1 MPGDDDLVTA
11 QVKILQTEL
20 FQSKLTD
27 MMVTALASPP
37 SFLKLLA
44 HELRWRLV
52 EALARSDRRVQEL
65 VALVGEPHN
74 LVSYHLRR
82 LRDQAL
88 VSERRSAADGRDVY
102 YSLDLDR
109 LKGLY
114 FSAAESLHPGI
125 SDGPQERSDPAFGL
139 GRRAR
144 VLFLCTHNSARSQ
157 MAEGILRYLG
167 QDKVEVHSAGTVV
180 TRVHPLAIAA
190 MAEKE
195 IDISGQRSKH
205 LDELLGQDF
214 DYIVTVCDNARE
226 VCPVFPGAPEKI
238 HWSIP
243 DPSAVEG
250 EEATRLRAFR
260 IASDELMTRIRY
272 LLAQI
277 DRKRD

>member
-1 MPGDDDLVTA
+1 MMTA
-11 QVKILQTEL
+11 
-20 FQSKLTD
+20 
-27 MMVTALASPP
+27 ALGSPP

-65 VALVGEPHN
+65 VAHVGEPHN

-82 LRDQAL
+82 LRDQSL
-88 VSERRSAADGRDVY
+88 VAERRSAADGRDVY

-114 FSAAESLHPGI
+114 FAAGESLHPAI
-125 SDGPQERSDPAFGL
+125 SDRPHGANDAAGDAATGL
-139 GRRAR
+139 GRRVR

-167 QDKVEVHSAGTVV
+167 GEGVEVHSAGTVV

-190 MAEKE
+190 MAEKG

-205 LDELLGQDF
+205 MDEFAGQELD
-214 DYIVTVCDNARE
+214 YVVTVCDNARE
-226 VCPVFPGAPEKI
+226 VCPIFPGAPELI

-250 EEATRLRAFR
+250 DEATRARAFR
-260 IASDELMTRIRY
+260 VASDEIMTRIRY
-272 LLAQI
+272 LLVQI
-277 DRKRD
+277 DRQRS

>member
-1 MPGDDDLVTA
+1 MTA
-11 QVKILQTEL
+11 TLI
-20 FQSKLTD
+20 
-27 MMVTALASPP
+27 SPP

-44 HELRWRLV
+44 HELRWRL
-52 EALARSDRRVQEL
+52 
-65 VALVGEPHN
+65 
-74 LVSYHLRR
+74 
-82 LRDQAL
+82 RDQAL
-88 VSERRSAADGRDVY
+88 VSERRNAADGRDVY

-109 LKGLY
+109 LRGLY
-114 FSAAESLHPGI
+114 FSTAESLLPGI
-125 SDGPQERSDPAFGL
+125 SDRPQAGSDAAGDSTTGH

-167 QDKVEVHSAGTVV
+167 EDKVEVHSAGTVV
-180 TRVHPLAIAA
+180 TRVHPLAIAE

-205 LDELLGQDF
+205 LDEFLGQDF

-238 HWSIP
+238 HWSIA
-243 DPSAVEG
+243 DPSAVVG
-250 EEATRLRAFR
+250 DEATRLHAFR
-260 IASDELMTRIRY
+260 VAADELMTRIRY

-277 DRKRD
+277 DRKRS

>member
-1 MPGDDDLVTA
+1 MTATLVY
-11 QVKILQTEL
+11 
-20 FQSKLTD
+20 
-27 MMVTALASPP
+27 PP

-65 VALVGEPHN
+65 VSLVGEPHN

-109 LKGLY
+109 LKGMY
-114 FSAAESLHPGI
+114 FAAGESLHPGI
-125 SDGPQERSDPAFGL
+125 SDRPVASSTETSR

-167 QDKVEVHSAGTVV
+167 GDRVEVHSAGTVA

-190 MAEKE
+190 MNEKS
-195 IDISGQRSKH
+195 IDISGQSSKH
-205 LDELLGQDF
+205 LDEFSGQDF
-214 DYIVTVCDNARE
+214 DFVVTVCDNARE
-226 VCPVFPGAPEKI
+226 SCPIFPGAPEMI
-238 HWSIP
+238 HWSIA

-250 EEATRLRAFR
+250 DEATRLRAFR
-260 IASDELMTRIRY
+260 VASDELMTRIRY
-272 LLAQI
+272 LLLI
-277 DRKRD
+277 IERKRA